1 MYRYFE
7 APTFSMIFVIYF
19 GQYKVPY
26 GSWDGFNTVLYR
38 YGKIWR

>member
-26 GSWDGFNTVLYR
+26 VGPYGFNTVSTAR
-38 YGKIWR
+38 EP

>member
-26 GSWDGFNTVLYR
+26 GFNTVQYR
-38 YGKIWR
+38 NGKIWR